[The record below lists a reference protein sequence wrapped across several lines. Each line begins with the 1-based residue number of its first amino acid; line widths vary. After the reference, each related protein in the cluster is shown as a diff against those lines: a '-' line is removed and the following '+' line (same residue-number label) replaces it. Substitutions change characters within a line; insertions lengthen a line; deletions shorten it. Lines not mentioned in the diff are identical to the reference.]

1 MLYVTPAQNSAK
13 KYKYSSYLLPSS
25 NISFKMEHQRYDTF
39 SLRINDDNLYSFY
52 ENLWLFQ
59 LPGLLIMVIELFFI
73 FSRPPVQIPSLARNW
88 TWIYLYLNI
97 NWSIACEILKTGIPC
112 DKAKKKNSTVW
123 SSDVVHLYSKMTVNG
138 KVKELLLGRYCLRCC
153 FLDSSCSGIV
163 PITDWSCLSL
173 CLSMNK
179 EVKSWR
185 AYVTSLLRGP
195 HAVI

>member
-97 NWSIACEILKTGIPC
+97 NWSIACEILKTGILC
-112 DKAKKKNSTVW
+112 DKTKKKKF
-123 SSDVVHLYSKMTVNG
+123 H
-138 KVKELLLGRYCLRCC
+138 CLIQRC
-153 FLDSSCSGIV
+153 S
-163 PITDWSCLSL
+163 P
-173 CLSMNK
+173 
-179 EVKSWR
+179 
-185 AYVTSLLRGP
+185 SLLKDDSKRQCQRITFGSLLSP
-195 HAVI
+195 MLLFRFFLVGYCSDHWLELFIVVSEYE